1 MEWSTNSNVENVR
14 VAFMPPPWPESSSFN
29 SLHSFN
35 FDPYAGNSYTP
46 GDTQTGP
53 VISVPESEKI
63 MNAYRFPN
71 NNNNEMIKKK
81 RLTSGQLASL
91 ERSFQEDIKLDSDR
105 KVKLSQELGLQPRQ
119 IAVWFQNRRA
129 RWKAKQLEQLYDSLR
144 QEYDV
149 VFREKQMLHEEVC
162 VILLYIYPF
171 LFYPLSLDSIRL
183 PPYKIGLLV
192 QVKKLRAILR
202 DQGLIKKQISAG
214 TIKVSGEED
223 TTEVSSVVVAHPRT
237 ENLNTNQI
245 TGGNQVYGQYNNPML
260 VASSGWLSYP

>member
-35 FDPYAGNSYTP
+35 FDPYAAGNSYTP

-149 VFREKQMLHEEVC
+149 VFREKQMLHEEV
-162 VILLYIYPF
+162 
-171 LFYPLSLDSIRL
+171 
-183 PPYKIGLLV
+183 
-192 QVKKLRAILR
+192 KKLRAILR

>member
-1 MEWSTNSNVENVR
+1 MEWSNTSSVENVR

-35 FDPYAGNSYTP
+35 FDPYAAGNPYTHA
-46 GDTQTGP
+46 DMQTGA

-71 NNNNEMIKKK
+71 NSNNEMIKKK
-81 RLTSGQLASL
+81 RLSSGQLASL
-91 ERSFQEDIKLDSDR
+91 ERSFQEEIKLDSDR
-105 KVKLSQELGLQPRQ
+105 KVKLSRELGLQPRQ

-149 VFREKQMLHEEVC
+149 VSREKQMLHEE
-162 VILLYIYPF
+162 
-171 LFYPLSLDSIRL
+171 
-183 PPYKIGLLV
+183 
-192 QVKKLRAILR
+192 VKKLRAILR
-202 DQGLIKKQISAG
+202 DQGLIKKKISSG
-214 TIKVSGEED
+214 TTKVSGEED
-223 TTEVSSVVVAHPRT
+223 TAENPSVVIAHPRT

-245 TGGNQVYGQYNNPML
+245 YGIDHQYNNPML
-260 VASSGWLSYP
+260 VVSSCWQPYP